1 MRILHPELTLVSGE
15 LLPNCSISILDSGHI
30 GAITI
35 GESQGQ
41 LPGENLDGQIL
52 IPGLVNGHSH
62 AFQRAIR
69 GKTHSRPHGRSDF
82 WSWREAMYGVVES
95 LTPEY
100 LYDISHHA
108 FLDMLE
114 AGYTHVG
121 EFHYVHHQQG
131 GKAYA
136 DENELSNTVIQA
148 AVDAGILITLLRVVY
163 LKTGYEAQSPSPG
176 QLRFMDSNVE
186 ESIESVERLME
197 RWEHHP
203 GVNIGIAPHSVRA
216 VHGEDLKKIGT
227 WARGK
232 DIPVHIHASEQTGEV
247 TQTLAA
253 TGFRPVELLNNT
265 GLLGPKTTLVHGT
278 HLSNQERE
286 FIAQTGTTICI
297 CPSTEADL
305 GDGLIE
311 LSPLLD
317 LKVPMTLGSDS
328 QAIIDPFHE
337 MRSLDMHERLRTQRR
352 TPTTPEGGQ
361 PGALLLEM
369 STTHGWASLGWSP
382 GGIQEGAE
390 ANLISLN
397 RSHPALLGLSKKEI
411 CAGVTL
417 HGDRTLVAN
426 SWVHGKPIIR
436 DGKHAHTQRSRER
449 FSHTLS
455 RLFS

>member
-15 LLPNCSISILDSGHI
+15 LLPNCSVSILDSGHI
-30 GAITI
+30 GSITRD
-35 GESQGQ
+35 ESQKHPEGETLLGQ
-41 LPGENLDGQIL
+41 VL

-69 GKTHSRPHGRSDF
+69 GKTHSRPPGRSDF

-95 LTPEY
+95 LTPQA

-108 FLDMLE
+108 FLEMLE

-121 EFHYVHHQQG
+121 EFHYVHHEQG

-136 DENELSNTVIQA
+136 DENELANAVIQA

-163 LKTGYEAQSPSPG
+163 LETGYESQPPSPG
-176 QLRFMDSNVE
+176 QLRFMDASVE
-186 ESIESVERLME
+186 ESIGSVERLME
-197 RWEHHP
+197 RWRHHS
-203 GVNIGIAPHSVRA
+203 GVKVGIAPHSVRA
-216 VHGEDLKKIGT
+216 VHGEDLRTIGT

-232 DIPVHIHASEQTGEV
+232 NVPIHIHASEQTAEV
-247 TQTLAA
+247 DQTLAA
-253 TGFRPVELLNNT
+253 TGLRPVELLNDT
-265 GLLGPKTTLVHGT
+265 GLLGPNTTLVHGT
-278 HLSNQERE
+278 HLSNQERKH
-286 FIAQTGTTICI
+286 IAQTGTTVCI

-311 LSPLLD
+311 LGPLLD

-369 STTHGWASLGWSP
+369 STAHGLGSLGWSS
-382 GGIQEGAE
+382 GGIREGAE
-390 ANLISLN
+390 ANLISLDRN
-397 RSHPALLGLSKKEI
+397 HPALLGLSKEELV
-411 CAGVTL
+411 AGVTL
-417 HGDRTLVAN
+417 HGDRTLVAH
-426 SWVHGKPIIR
+426 SWIHGKQIIR
-436 DGKHAHTQRSRER
+436 DGEHPHTQRSRER
-449 FSHTLS
+449 FSLALS
-455 RLFS
+455 QLFS